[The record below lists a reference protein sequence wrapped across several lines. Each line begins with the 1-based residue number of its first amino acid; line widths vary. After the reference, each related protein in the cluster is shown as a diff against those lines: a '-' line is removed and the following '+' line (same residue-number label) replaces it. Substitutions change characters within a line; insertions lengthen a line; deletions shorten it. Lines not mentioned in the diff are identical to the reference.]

1 MQNVELFVQALEN
14 CQVTRLFAVTSLV
27 KSILSFVSMETKKT
41 GLVKSPKLSKVS
53 DAYFS
58 RLFST
63 NNVFLDRFTNG
74 SVLQKL

>member
-41 GLVKSPKLSKVS
+41 GLVKSPKLSKVP
-53 DAYFS
+53 DVYVLGHFI
-58 RLFST
+58 
-63 NNVFLDRFTNG
+63 NDIFLGRFTNG